1 MMIGKAKDGFL
12 SYLNPGEEEKMAL
25 DIIERCEIGCVSITV
40 VDDDGTLMDALWG
53 GLKRAV
59 ERKNTDLCDDILGS
73 IRYIDSE
80 RMKCDDYFEK

>member
-1 MMIGKAKDGFL
+1 MMIEKAKDGF
-12 SYLNPGEEEKMAL
+12 SIYLNPGEEEKIAL

-80 RMKCDDYFEK
+80 RMKRNDNFEK